1 MALRK
6 TTRSRN
12 DDEEEQTEAG
22 MDTPGTIL
30 RAVSVLLGFDN
41 DTDTD
46 TDAGSDGNGEMR
58 R

>member
-30 RAVSVLLGFDN
+30 RAASVLLGL

-46 TDAGSDGNGEMR
+46 TDAGSNGNGEMR